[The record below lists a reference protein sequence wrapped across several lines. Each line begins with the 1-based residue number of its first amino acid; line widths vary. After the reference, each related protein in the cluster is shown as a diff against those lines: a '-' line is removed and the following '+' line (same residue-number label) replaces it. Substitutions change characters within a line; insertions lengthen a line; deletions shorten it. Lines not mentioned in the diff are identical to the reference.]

1 LPKPADLP
9 GIDREAVRKIIDNVL
24 ADKRVVLLGHEA
36 SQVMAAYGIKASQS
50 LLATT
55 EDEAARISAEIGL
68 PVAMKISSPRI
79 AHKTDVGGVEIGIHS
94 EKEVRNAYRR
104 IMENVTYYLPDA
116 PIHGI
121 EVQNMVDDGVEIII
135 GMSRDI
141 QFGPLVVF
149 GLGGIYVNLME
160 DVTFRLASALD
171 NLEEARQMIT
181 ETKAYTL
188 LKGYRGKKTA
198 DIDALTNAILRT
210 ARLVTDFSEITEMDI
225 NPVRVHHQGATA
237 LDVKITIEQKEN
249 LS

>member
-1 LPKPADLP
+1 
-9 GIDREAVRKIIDNVL
+9 
-24 ADKRVVLLGHEA
+24 
-36 SQVMAAYGIKASQS
+36 
-50 LLATT
+50 
-55 EDEAARISAEIGL
+55 
-68 PVAMKISSPRI
+68 MKISSPRI

-104 IMENVTYYLPDA
+104 IMEKVTYYLPDA

-171 NLEEARQMIT
+171 NL
-181 ETKAYTL
+181 
-188 LKGYRGKKTA
+188 
-198 DIDALTNAILRT
+198 
-210 ARLVTDFSEITEMDI
+210 
-225 NPVRVHHQGATA
+225 
-237 LDVKITIEQKEN
+237 
-249 LS
+249 